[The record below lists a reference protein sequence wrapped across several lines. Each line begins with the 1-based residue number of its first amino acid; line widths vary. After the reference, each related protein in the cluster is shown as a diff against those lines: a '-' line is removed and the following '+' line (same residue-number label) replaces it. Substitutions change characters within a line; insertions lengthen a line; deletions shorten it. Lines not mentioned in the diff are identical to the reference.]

1 MTHLPLAWLPNVEG
15 FRFVGILR
23 DGTEAECVV
32 KLVEGCFTVDRF
44 EELVGWRGGSWRNDG
59 ADRR

>member
-1 MTHLPLAWLPNVEG
+1 MTLLPLAWLPNVEG
-15 FRFVGILR
+15 FRFSGVFR

-44 EELVGWRGGSWRNDG
+44 EELVGWRGLPK
-59 ADRR
+59 